1 LAEPRHLFVTD
12 CEGPI
17 SKNDNA
23 FEVAKEFIP
32 QGERLFTQLSR
43 YDDVL
48 AYVLKRRG
56 YDAGNTL
63 KLIVPFLRSYGVTDE
78 KIRAYS
84 ERNITLM
91 PGATDTL
98 QYLYTKIPSYI
109 ISTSYR
115 HYVEALCNAISF
127 PFQNTY
133 CTELTFDAIS
143 QSEEEKAAVKR
154 FGQEICEMPLLEID
168 MTQRMSDFSPKE
180 RQAIERLDSIFYEEL
195 AKMRSNNVLNSIQ
208 VMGGRQKA
216 TTVQQIITETRN
228 KISDV
233 VYVGDSITDVEA
245 LRLVKDRGGLAVSF
259 NGNAFAVKEA
269 DLVVLSE
276 NTFVIAALTQA
287 FHCIGRKRLLEI
299 AEDFPTLDPQEYG
312 ITSRLAKNLQPLIQ
326 TSVIRRPNAR
336 NVQKI
341 AQESSSFR
349 KSVRGIKI
357 GDLG

>member
-1 LAEPRHLFVTD
+1 MAEPKHLFVTD

-48 AYVLKRRG
+48 AYVLKRGG

-63 KLIVPFLRSYGVTDE
+63 KLIVPFLRSYGATDAM
-78 KIRAYS
+78 IRAYS

-91 PGATDTL
+91 PSAIDTL
-98 QYLYTKIPSYI
+98 QYLSAKMPSYI

-115 HYVEALCNAISF
+115 HYVEALCSAIRF

-133 CTELTFDAIS
+133 CTELAFDAIS
-143 QSEEEKAAVKR
+143 LSEAEETAIKR
-154 FGQEICEMPLLEID
+154 FGQEICEMPLLEVDI
-168 MTQRMSDFSPKE
+168 TQQMSDFSLE
-180 RQAIERLDSIFYEEL
+180 EQQVIARLDSIFGEEI
-195 AKMRSNNVLNSIQ
+195 AQMPSSDVVSSIQ

-216 TTVQQIITETRN
+216 TAVRQIITETRSE
-228 KISDV
+228 ISDV

-245 LRLVKDRGGLAVSF
+245 LRLVKAGGGLAVSF
-259 NGNAFAVKEA
+259 NGNAFAVEVA
-269 DLVVLSE
+269 DLVVLSKD
-276 NTFVIAALTQA
+276 TSVMVALTQA
-287 FHCIGRKRLLEI
+287 FHNWGRGRLLEI

-312 ITSRLAKNLQPLIQ
+312 INRLTKDLRPLIQ
-326 TSVIRRPNAR
+326 TSVIRRPNPA